1 MKILNVTKAEAPGEL
16 VVRTMMREEEFRSL
30 MGHLDD
36 LIVLAPKTITEPSS
50 ITRTGAKHNRAKW
63 LLVPKNVRRQFKC
76 EDFDCDRILCGLSAA
91 STVLCIAFILPKRL
105 TPLTDGGCAA
115 VVR

>member
-1 MKILNVTKAEAPGEL
+1 
-16 VVRTMMREEEFRSL
+16 
-30 MGHLDD
+30 MGHVDD

-91 STVLCIAFILPKRL
+91 STLLCITFILPKSPATSPSR
-105 TPLTDGGCAA
+105 DCASD
-115 VVR
+115 VPSH